1 MGATLSS
8 LCSTPSEMGT
18 VADDRDVGFRCFAF
32 DCRCHAIDTLYKV
45 KIGSA
50 SDADNEQWT
59 QISDMIR
66 GYDDEMSD
74 KTLQELESSQDS
86 AKGYRSI
93 FETIGRVSNAF
104 DTGLLIYLQAKVDLM
119 EKLGEYLPRQ
129 GQNWEEF
136 LKDMN
141 TDCEEE
147 NILENVQP
155 RAALEVLKTF
165 KKLTT
170 MLMSAIKP
178 VDEDVKKSGVSQSVE
193 REKNIKVFYAT
204 DRRVCNGSYTS
215 ESGEYL
221 HYGFQQVSI
230 PGVHKRGKVE
240 SPNKSGRGND
250 SEHFM
255 LKGKSGPWSESYY
268 FWNQIETE
276 FDLERGL
283 IIPSQNGYSANDVAA
298 STGGPQKVRVHKQ

>member
-8 LCSTPSEMGT
+8 SCRTAAEKGT
-18 VADDRDVGFRCFAF
+18 VADDRDVDFRCRAF
-32 DCRCHAIDTLYKV
+32 DCRCHAIDTLYKM

-147 NILENVQP
+147 NLLQNAQDS
-155 RAALEVLKTF
+155 AGLEVLKTF

-170 MLMSAIKP
+170 RLMSAI
-178 VDEDVKKSGVSQSVE
+178 EGDVKKSVVLQSMQK
-193 REKNIKVFYAT
+193 EKMIKVFYAT
-204 DRRVCNGSYTS
+204 DRHVYDGKYTS
-215 ESGEYL
+215 KPGECL
-221 HYGFQQVSI
+221 RYGFQQVSI

-240 SPNKSGRGND
+240 SPNKYGRGKH
-250 SEHFM
+250 SKHFM
-255 LKGKSGPWSESYY
+255 LEAKSGPWKESDT
-268 FWNQIETE
+268 FLKQIKME
-276 FDLERGL
+276 FDSERAQL
-283 IIPSQNGYSANDVAA
+283 IIPSQNDHSANDVAS